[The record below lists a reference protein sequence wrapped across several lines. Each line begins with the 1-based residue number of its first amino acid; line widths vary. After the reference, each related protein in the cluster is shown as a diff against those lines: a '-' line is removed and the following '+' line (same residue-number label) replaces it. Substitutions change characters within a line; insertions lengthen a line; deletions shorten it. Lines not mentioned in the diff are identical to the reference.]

1 MKLNRDLLALAFK
14 QWLYQWR
21 QTVREIRLYGHKPRF
36 ILPWLWLK
44 CSYLLDS
51 PYAVSR
57 RYQRR
62 NKAKNIYVYGETPL
76 TTLQMIAEK
85 SGVTSADHVFELG
98 AGSGFTSLWLR
109 GILECQVTAIELI
122 PLFCWRLHRTVR
134 RMRLT
139 GVDVR
144 CADYLHTPLDDA
156 SIIYLYGS
164 NLDDTAI
171 RKLAT
176 RLATL
181 PEGVRV
187 ITISYALQ
195 PYIELPS
202 FVMVSRFCVPFEW
215 GEAEVFVQKIKRS

>member
-1 MKLNRDLLALAFK
+1 MKLHWGLLALACK

-21 QTVREIRLYGHKPRF
+21 QMFREIHLYGHKPRF

-44 CSYLLDS
+44 LSYLLDS
-51 PYAVSR
+51 PYGVSR

-76 TTLQMIAEK
+76 TTLEIIATK
-85 SGVTSADHVFELG
+85 SGVTSLDHVFELG

-109 GILECQVTAIELI
+109 GVIGCQVTAIELI

-134 RMRLT
+134 RMKLA

-144 CADYLHTPLDDA
+144 CANYLDTSFNDA
-156 SIIYLYGS
+156 SMIYLYGS
-164 NLDDTAI
+164 NLDDPAI
-171 RKLAT
+171 TKLAT
-176 RLATL
+176 RLGAL
-181 PEGVRV
+181 PEGVRI

-195 PYIELPS
+195 PYVDQPL
-202 FVMVSRFCVPFEW
+202 FALVGQFCVPFEW
-215 GEAEVFVQKIKRS
+215 GEAEVFVQKVKRS